1 VLLRGAGILHVN
13 WTGQC
18 AQRKHHAPEKTVIFA
33 RHALLHGNGKR
44 RGLIFPTPE
53 SLDLLLL
60 RKFVMLKDLLGRGK
74 ERGRI
79 KRSFLDISRRDRFY
93 VSYRKKLPLE
103 GPQPSQSARTK
114 WRWHSA

>member
-1 VLLRGAGILHVN
+1 MLLRGASMLHVK

-18 AQRKHHAPEKTVIFA
+18 AQREHHAPEKTVIFA
-33 RHALLHGNGKR
+33 RHTLLHGNGER
-44 RGLIFPTPE
+44 RSLIFPTPE

-60 RKFVMLKDLLGRGK
+60 RKFIMLKDLLGRGK

-79 KRSFLDISRRDRFY
+79 KRGSLDIRRRDRFY
-93 VSYRKKLPLE
+93 VSYRNKLPL
-103 GPQPSQSARTK
+103 GRRACQSARTK